1 MAMAQRPNPPRLGAG
16 ELEIVEMLWRAGE
29 VTLSE
34 AQRAMDRP
42 VGYTTVQTRLNRL
55 VAKGVV
61 ARGKGRPAR
70 YRAIVRPDEV
80 SARYMDLLLERVS
93 GGSVVPLVAHL
104 MKRKRLSPDEIAQ
117 LKRLIVE
124 SEQANRSDRT
134 NRGGPKP

>member
-1 MAMAQRPNPPRLGAG
+1 MAERARPPRLGAG

-34 AQRAMDRP
+34 AQRALDRP

-55 VAKGVV
+55 VVKGVV
-61 ARGKGRPAR
+61 ARSHQRPAR

-104 MKRKRLSPDEIAQ
+104 MQRKRLSPEEIAQ
-117 LKRLIVE
+117 LKRLIAE
-124 SEQANRSDRT
+124 SERAGGVKRAKS
-134 NRGGPKP
+134 GGPKP